1 MTTLIDSSAWIEFL
15 RGERGGDPGTRTAVR
30 ALLDEGGAL
39 TEPVLMEVLAG
50 ARSGAHGEQL
60 QLLLGRAE
68 LLPVEFEDWASAAVL
83 YRQCRASGVTIRS
96 MVDCLIAAVAI
107 RHAIPVLA
115 RDRDFEAI
123 AAHSCLV
130 LAA

>member
-1 MTTLIDSSAWIEFL
+1 MVTLIDSSAWVEFL
-15 RGERGGDPGTRTAVR
+15 RGERGGDPGTRASVR
-30 ALLDEGGAL
+30 ALLDGAGAL

-50 ARSGAHGEQL
+50 ARSGAHSEQL

-68 LLPVEFEDWASAAVL
+68 LLPLHADDWASSALL
-83 YRQCRASGVTIRS
+83 YRQCRARGVTVRS

-107 RHAIPVLA
+107 RHGIPVLA
-115 RDRDFEAI
+115 RDRDFEAL
-123 AAHSCLV
+123 AAHTRLV

>member
-1 MTTLIDSSAWIEFL
+1 MTLIDSSAWIEYL
-15 RGERGGDPGTRTAVR
+15 RDGNATTADAVE
-30 ALLDEGGAL
+30 ALLDGEGAL

-68 LLPVEFEDWASAAVL
+68 LLPLEVEDWASAAVL
-83 YRQCRASGVTIRS
+83 YRQCRANGLTIRS
-96 MVDCLIAAVAI
+96 MVDCLVAAVAI
-107 RHAIPVLA
+107 RHGVPVLA
-115 RDRDFEAI
+115 RDRDFEVI
-123 AAHSCLV
+123 AAHSRLV

>member
-1 MTTLIDSSAWIEFL
+1 MTLIDSSAWIEYL
-15 RGERGGDPGTRTAVR
+15 RDGNATTADAVE
-30 ALLDEGGAL
+30 ALLDGEGAL

-50 ARSGAHGEQL
+50 ARSGAHSEQL

-68 LLPVEFEDWASAAVL
+68 LLPLEVEDWASAALL
-83 YRQCRASGVTIRS
+83 YQRCRANGVTIRS

-107 RHAIPVLA
+107 RHGVPVLA
-115 RDRDFEAI
+115 RDRDFEGI
-123 AAHSCLV
+123 ATHTRLV

>member
-1 MTTLIDSSAWIEFL
+1 MTLIDSSAWIEFL
-15 RGERGGDPGTRTAVR
+15 RGDRGGDPSIRASVR
-30 ALLDEGGAL
+30 GLLGDGGAL
-39 TEPVLMEVLAG
+39 TEPVVMEVLAG

-68 LLPVEFEDWASAAVL
+68 LLPLEVEDWASAAVL
-83 YRQCRASGVTIRS
+83 YRQCRANGLTIRS
-96 MVDCLIAAVAI
+96 MVDCLVAAVAI
-107 RHAIPVLA
+107 RHGVPVLA

-123 AAHSCLV
+123 AAHTRLV